1 MAQAQHGS
9 APDIQ
14 GQNKA
19 NPTSLILSSAM
30 LLDWLGRRHRQEDLS
45 AAAHLVE
52 QSVDA
57 LLSDPAKRTA
67 DLGGTRSTT
76 GFASELCKEIDARA
90 SR

>member
-30 LLDWLGRRHRQEDLS
+30 LLDWLGRRHRQENFS
-45 AAAHLVE
+45 AAARLVE

-57 LLSDPAKRTA
+57 VLSDRAKRTP
-67 DLGGTRSTT
+67 DLDGPRTTT
-76 GFASELCKEIDARA
+76 GFTAEVCKEVDARA